1 MRSVSALLLKE
12 MIEKQAPIQLI
23 DMREPEQFENYHIK
37 GAMNIPLREIKD
49 RTELINTKLLVI
61 IYCSF
66 GAKSEYMANNL
77 REAMDSRNICFLQ
90 GGLYGWYKE
99 IDPNAPF

>member
-1 MRSVSALLLKE
+1 MRSVSALLLNE

-23 DMREPEQFENYHIK
+23 DMREPEQFENYHIT
-37 GAMNIPLREIKD
+37 GAINIPIREITD
-49 RTELINTKLLVI
+49 RTELINPKFLVI

-66 GAKSEYMANNL
+66 GAKSEHIANQL
-77 REAMDSRNICFLQ
+77 RETMETRNICFLQ
-90 GGLYGWYKE
+90 GGLYEWYKE